1 MRVGESAGYVGERMR
16 SAVER
21 AMGELV
27 RRGWE
32 RASRLGAIGPHD
44 RRGRRFQHF
53 GEGSGISFP
62 VTALY
67 GERWMRIG
75 SHTLLGPRC
84 SLSAGLAP
92 DQKIVNDP
100 AVVIGDRCM
109 IGASSGIVS
118 HHEIVIGNDVWT
130 GHQVYITDANHGYED
145 VTEIIGRQLQ
155 PARPVSI
162 GDGCWLGH
170 GSTILPGARL
180 GRHVVV
186 AAGAVVS
193 GIVPDFSVVAGV
205 PARVIRR
212 WSPDAGWEW
221 VDRQP
226 R

>member
-1 MRVGESAGYVGERMR
+1 MIPAVDRALGEI
-16 SAVER
+16 
-21 AMGELV
+21 V
-27 RRGWE
+27 RRSWE
-32 RASRLGAIGPHD
+32 RAVRFGAIGPDD

-53 GEGSGISFP
+53 GAGSSISFP

-67 GERWMRIG
+67 GERWIRIG
-75 SHTLLGPRC
+75 SNTLLGPRC

-92 DQKIVNDP
+92 DQVVVNDP

-109 IGASSGIVS
+109 IGANSGIVS

-145 VTEIIGRQLQ
+145 IHEVIGRQLQ

-170 GSTILPGARL
+170 GSTILPGTRL

-193 GIVPDFSVVAGV
+193 GEVPDFSVVAGV

-212 WSPDAGWEW
+212 YSAHRGWEW
-221 VDRQP
+221 VERQ
-226 R
+226 